1 MVYKKIA
8 TLLKTRINSAT
19 YNTGDLMPSEKEL
32 AEYYSIS
39 RNTLRKALKVLV
51 DEGLIERRH
60 GSGTYIKKKCF
71 QTNTHRVDSFSF
83 TQMVCNE
90 NKKPSS
96 QILKFELQKASEE
109 IANMLQ
115 ILPGAAVYYAK
126 RLRFID
132 NVPLQ
137 LEETWISATRFP
149 ELSVSHLLHSKYLY
163 IEDKCGVKIE
173 GCYQSI
179 VPINP
184 SVEQAKLLCISMQ
197 DPLIKMY
204 TQAIDEQHNP
214 IDYSILYTN
223 TYEFQIKY
231 YFPRKPK
238 QE

>member
-1 MVYKKIA
+1 MVYKKIVS
-8 TLLKTRINSAT
+8 LLKNRINGSI

-39 RNTLRKALKVLV
+39 RNTLRKALNILV
-51 DEGLIERRH
+51 EEGLIERRH

-71 QTNTHRVDSFSF
+71 QTDTHRVDSFSF
-83 TQMVCNE
+83 TQIVCNE

-96 QILKFELQKASEE
+96 QILKFELQNASEE
-109 IANMLQ
+109 IAKMLQ
-115 ILPGAAVYYAK
+115 LLPGSSVYYAK

-149 ELSVSHLLHSKYLY
+149 ELSLSHLLHSKYLY
-163 IEDKCGVKIE
+163 IEEQCGVKIK

-184 SVEQAKLLCISMQ
+184 SVEQARLLCVSMQ
-197 DPLIKMY
+197 DPLIKTY
-204 TQAIDEQHNP
+204 TQAVDEQHNP
-214 IDYSILYTN
+214 VDYSILYTN

-231 YFPRKPK
+231 YFPRKK
-238 QE
+238 GSE